1 MRTAPRTVNGAPA
14 HSAHGAPPQD
24 RHAPVTP
31 EAPRCPSCGRNF
43 VDGLTGVLD
52 RQAWENRALAALARA
67 REERRP
73 LALVLAD
80 LDRFKSVNDTY
91 GHVAGDE
98 VLKATAEVL
107 GRIEG
112 AVVGRY
118 GGHTGDEFLVL
129 LPHSGVDAARR
140 AAGRALEAV
149 RGRTIGVRTSR
160 NASVALTGQTV
171 SMGVAGRVPLGR
183 PEDELFDLLLDC
195 DVALRAAKRA
205 GGDQVREALPALG
218 ARCRRAEPDRP
229 GRTPARTEGGAERPR
244 QVRIPLAALGHTAQ
258 QDGTELVLSV
268 ASATHLRD
276 ILGRLLDE
284 VPEAPRSG

>member
-1 MRTAPRTVNGAPA
+1 MA
-14 HSAHGAPPQD
+14 
-24 RHAPVTP
+24 P

-98 VLKATAEVL
+98 VLKATADVL

-129 LPHSGVDAARR
+129 LPHSGADAARR

-205 GGDQVREALPALG
+205 GGDQVRESLPALG
-218 ARCRRAEPDRP
+218 ARRRRAEADRP
-229 GRTPARTEGGAERPR
+229 GPVLAPARAEGGGERPR

-258 QDGTELVLSV
+258 EDGAELVLSV
-268 ASATHLRD
+268 ASATHLREV
-276 ILGRLLDE
+276 LGRLLDE
-284 VPEAPRSG
+284 VPEAPRAG